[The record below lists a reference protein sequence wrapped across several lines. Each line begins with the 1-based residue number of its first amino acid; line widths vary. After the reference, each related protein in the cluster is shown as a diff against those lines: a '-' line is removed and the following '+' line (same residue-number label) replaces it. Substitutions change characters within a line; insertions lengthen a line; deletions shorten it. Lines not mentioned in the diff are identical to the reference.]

1 MWVVNSLAPDQ
12 SRQVTPHMLYR
23 PRSAAMFVFV
33 TIEAG
38 LLFAALASDNDNDE
52 QRQRLHEK
60 AQTALNAVTRFLPR
74 AEMTANERHR
84 ATHGL
89 ALLSEAIG
97 NIDSD

>member
-1 MWVVNSLAPDQ
+1 VWVVNSLAPDQ

-23 PRSAAMFVFV
+23 PRSAAMFLFV

-38 LLFAALASDNDNDE
+38 LLFAALASGNDNDD
-52 QRQRLHEK
+52 QRRRLHHK
-60 AQTALNAVTRFLPR
+60 AQTAFDAVIRFLPR
-74 AEMTANERHR
+74 SEMTADERHR

-89 ALLSEAIG
+89 VLLNEAIR